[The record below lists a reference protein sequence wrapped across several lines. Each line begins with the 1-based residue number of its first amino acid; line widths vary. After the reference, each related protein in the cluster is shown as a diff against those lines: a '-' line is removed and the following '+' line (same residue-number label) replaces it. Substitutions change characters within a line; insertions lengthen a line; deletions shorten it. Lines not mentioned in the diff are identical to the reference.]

1 MRLKRQSGTRMP
13 AAVAYPYSRALTA
26 GSRSVTMKAEGCF
39 QSVMGRRMLRNRFAV
54 LSVCFVLATL
64 LSASAQDAVNPVLRP
79 PKGAQVAIVIFEDL
93 QCPDCRRAAP
103 LVEEASKTYKIPV
116 VRHDFPLPFHTW
128 SFDAAVLA
136 RYFDTHSKALGN
148 EFRDYIFANQLE
160 VTPQNL
166 RGFAEKFAAE
176 HKVDV
181 PFVVDPEGKLA
192 ALVNADREL
201 GKAIQINHTPTLYVV
216 SNKRSGKP
224 FVEVVDR
231 SQLYALID
239 NMLHE

>member
-1 MRLKRQSGTRMP
+1 MKNI
-13 AAVAYPYSRALTA
+13 SRNLFASWLLLA
-26 GSRSVTMKAEGCF
+26 GSIM
-39 QSVMGRRMLRNRFAV
+39 AV
-54 LSVCFVLATL
+54 STCV
-64 LSASAQDAVNPVLRP
+64 SAQEQPVSPALRP

-103 LVEEASKTYKIPV
+103 LVEEAARTYKIPV
-116 VRHDFPLPFHTW
+116 VRHDFPLPFHNW
-128 SFDAAVLA
+128 SYDAAIIA
-136 RYFDTHSKALGN
+136 RYFDTHSKELGN

-160 VTPQNL
+160 ITPQNM

-176 HKVDV
+176 HKVDL
-181 PFVVDPEGKLA
+181 PFVVDPDGKLA
-192 ALVNADREL
+192 ALVNADKEL
-201 GKAIQINHTPTLYVV
+201 GKSINLQHTPTLYVV

-239 NMLHE
+239 SMMKE